1 MPWESLRERLHGPE
15 GLRVAGVLSGT
26 SADGVD
32 VGLARLRRSGG
43 GWEVPALEGFRTVPF
58 ADGLG
63 QRVRGLLEGEGA
75 GVREVALLHRDL
87 GLAFGAAV
95 REVAEAAA
103 WTPDLVA
110 SHGQT
115 VWHHDGAEPTGPAS
129 LQLGDPARIAE
140 AVGCPVAADFR
151 AADLA
156 AGGEGAPV
164 SAYADDLV
172 FARAPRPLCILNLG
186 GIANLTWLG
195 GEGALAFDTGPAG
208 ALLDG
213 LARAR
218 LGRPLDRNGEAAA
231 RGRVQEEVVDR
242 ILRHPFIGSQPPCS
256 TGRDAFGS
264 AWLGALLGDL
274 ESIPTPD
281 LLASAAEAVARHAVG
296 GLRWL
301 PERPRQ
307 LLVAGGGVHHPGVMA
322 ALERLGGLPARPS
335 QQVGVDPDAREA
347 LVFAVLGARLVAG
360 EPVTRPAVTGAREGR
375 ILGIL
380 TPGPLGR

>member
-1 MPWESLRERLHGPE
+1 MPWESLRKRLHGPE

-32 VGLARLRRSGG
+32 VGLVRLRRSTG
-43 GWEVPALEGFRTVPF
+43 GWEPPELDAFRTVPF
-58 ADGLG
+58 EEGLG
-63 QRVRGLLEGEGA
+63 QRVRGLLEGGGA
-75 GVREVALLHRDL
+75 GVRELALLHRDL
-87 GLAFGAAV
+87 GLAFGSAV
-95 REVAEAAA
+95 REVAGAAG

-129 LQLGDPARIAE
+129 LQLGDPSRIAE
-140 AVGCPVAADFR
+140 TAGCPVAADFR

-164 SAYADDLV
+164 SAYADDVV
-172 FARAPRPLCILNLG
+172 FAGVPRPLCILNLG

-195 GEGALAFDTGPAG
+195 EDGALAFDTGPAG

-218 LGRPLDRNGEAAA
+218 LGEPMDREGAAA
-231 RGRVQEEVVDR
+231 AAGAVREEVVAR
-242 ILRHPFIGSQPPCS
+242 ILDHPFVGAEPPCS

-264 AWLGALLGDL
+264 TWLGALLADL
-274 ESIPTPD
+274 EAVPTPD

-301 PERPRQ
+301 PEPPRE
-307 LLVAGGGVHHPGVMA
+307 LLVAGGGVHPPGVMA
-322 ALERLGGLPARPS
+322 ALERL
-335 QQVGVDPDAREA
+335 
-347 LVFAVLGARLVAG
+347 
-360 EPVTRPAVTGAREGR
+360 
-375 ILGIL
+375 
-380 TPGPLGR
+380 

>member
-1 MPWESLRERLHGPE
+1 MPWQSLRERLQGTE

-32 VGLARLRRSGG
+32 VGLVRLRRASGR
-43 GWEVPALEGFRTVPF
+43 WEAPEVEAFRTVPF
-58 ADGLG
+58 EEELG
-63 QRVRGLLEGEGA
+63 HRVRGLLEGASA

-87 GLAFGAAV
+87 GLAFGSAV
-95 REVAEAAA
+95 REVAGAAG
-103 WTPDLVA
+103 WVPDLVA

-115 VWHHDGAEPTGPAS
+115 VWHHDGAEPTGSAS
-129 LQLGDPARIAE
+129 LQLGDPSRIAE
-140 AVGCPVAADFR
+140 VAGCPVAADFR

-164 SAYADDLV
+164 SAYADDVV
-172 FARAPRPLCILNLG
+172 FAGVPRPLCILNLG

-195 GEGALAFDTGPAG
+195 DEGALAFDTGPAG

-218 LGRPLDRNGEAAA
+218 LGQPMDRDGGAASGGA
-231 RGRVQEEVVDR
+231 VREEVVAR
-242 ILRHPFIGSQPPCS
+242 ILRHPFIGAEPPCS

-264 AWLGALLGDL
+264 AWLGSLLSDL
-274 ESIPTPD
+274 EAVPTPD

-322 ALERLGGLPARPS
+322 ALERLGGLPARAS

-360 EPVTRPAVTGAREGR
+360 EPVTRATVTGAREGR

-380 TPGPLGR
+380 VPGPAVG